1 MLFTCYNYHSI
12 HKKNTVIFVKDKNI
26 INVYANINDNYD
38 YDIILLFVITEED
51 IKNYRSLY
59 KIYMTSI
66 LMTED
71 PTKLI
76 QDEYGYCISKK
87 TNMNNI
93 RITKYYDCYDTYMYS
108 YPTMSY
114 ELSTIGDIVSKMYII
129 CYVVSMDHK
138 LLSRLIDD
146 EANKIEKELKI
157 CEDNNERFVMY
168 SSYMKKIVE
177 DKIPDDLTNIILR
190 NLL

>member
-1 MLFTCYNYHSI
+1 
-12 HKKNTVIFVKDKNI
+12 
-26 INVYANINDNYD
+26 
-38 YDIILLFVITEED
+38 
-51 IKNYRSLY
+51 
-59 KIYMTSI
+59 
-66 LMTED
+66 
-71 PTKLI
+71 
-76 QDEYGYCISKK
+76 
-87 TNMNNI
+87 
-93 RITKYYDCYDTYMYS
+93 
-108 YPTMSY
+108 
-114 ELSTIGDIVSKMYII
+114 
-129 CYVVSMDHK
+129 MDHK

>member
-1 MLFTCYNYHSI
+1 MLYTCYNYNSDRKI
-12 HKKNTVIFVKDKNI
+12 NTVIFIKDKNI
-26 INVYANINDNYD
+26 INVYANVSYDN
-38 YDIILLFVITEED
+38 IKLLFVITDED

-157 CEDNNERFVMY
+157 CEDNNNRFMMY

-177 DKIPDDLTNIILR
+177 DNIPDDLTNIILR